1 MDILYDLILPG
12 VATIKSYA
20 DSLSSQEAIL
30 VSAILATLGW
40 TQSNRLTRKL
50 NRKQHTM
57 SVMLKD
63 ENLQKG
69 LTIVRPYVKEG
80 RYPLS
85 GTKEHDCWQTGLR
98 ACLNYYEFLCV
109 GILRKDFDE
118 KLVRMTERY
127 TLVTLHQYASNYI
140 THLRELRPQGDKS
153 SDRSQ
158 IYMALEKIAKRWEK
172 PWMRFP

>member
-12 VATIKSYA
+12 LAWIKTHVAE
-20 DSLSSQEAIL
+20 LSSQEAIL
-30 VSAILATLGW
+30 ISAVLATIGW
-40 TQSNRLTRKL
+40 SQSNRLTRKL

-69 LTIVRPYVKEG
+69 LLVVRPYVKDG
-80 RYPLS
+80 RYPLP
-85 GTKEHDCWQTGLR
+85 GTMEYDSWQAGLR
-98 ACLNYYEFLCV
+98 ECLNYYEFLCV

-118 KLVRMTERY
+118 KLIHMTERY
-127 TLVTLHQYASNYI
+127 TLVTLHQYASNHI
-140 THLRELRPQGDKS
+140 KHLRDLRPQGDKS

-158 IYMALEKIAKRWEK
+158 IYRSLEKIATRWEK